1 MKMKGLC
8 MGIMACWLAVT
19 PFLSSLA
26 FANEVDD
33 KRAELGEVQIQMQE
47 MEARR
52 AKARREAEAASDN
65 LNATVYRLHQVQRD
79 VNHLEGRK
87 EWLEYLIQENTTK
100 LAEAKAQQ
108 AERIK
113 VFRKRLRDIYIA
125 GQVNYLDV
133 LLGAKDFSD
142 FASRMYLLKKVL
154 NQDSELLDNIAKSTK
169 EMNERQQ
176 MLDECMRDVRVNERD
191 LAVRKQ
197 DLSEVREERAQILY
211 KKNEEKQQAEYEY
224 ERLLEL
230 SENIAS
236 MIREMESNGMIGSA
250 PPAQKPTQ
258 QVSKYRFIWP
268 CRGEITSYYGWRT
281 HPIFGT
287 TKYHSGMDI
296 AVDYGTP
303 IKAAADGTI
312 VYSGWL
318 GGYGYTI
325 MIDHGGG
332 LVSLYAHNNELAV
345 YEGQYVNQGTVVAYA
360 GSTGWSTGPHCH
372 FEARL
377 HGELTEPLDYLPPE

>member
-8 MGIMACWLAVT
+8 MGVIACWLALT
-19 PFLSSLA
+19 PFLSGLA

-33 KRAELGEVQIQMQE
+33 KRAELNDLQIQMQE

-65 LNATVYRLHQVQRD
+65 LNATVYRLRQVQRD

-100 LAEAKAQQ
+100 LAEAKKQKE
-108 AERIK
+108 ERMGA
-113 VFRKRLRDIYIA
+113 FRQRLRDIYIA

-133 LLGAKDFSD
+133 LLGAKDFRD

-154 NQDSELLDNIAKSTK
+154 TQDSTLI
-169 EMNERQQ
+169 NEVTTASEKMEKRQK
-176 MLDECMRDVRVNERD
+176 MLDECMSDVRVNERD
-191 LAVRKQ
+191 LSARRQ
-197 DLSEVREERAQILY
+197 DLREVREERAQILY

-230 SENIAS
+230 SENIAN
-236 MIREMESNGMIGSA
+236 MIRQMESNGMIGSA
-250 PPAQKPTQ
+250 PPAQEQTP
-258 QVSKYRFIWP
+258 QVSKHRFIWP
-268 CRGEITSYYGWRT
+268 CYGEITSYYGWRT

-287 TKYHSGMDI
+287 TRYHSGMDI

-318 GGYGYTI
+318 GGYGNTI
-325 MIDHGGG
+325 MIDHGRG

-345 YEGQYVNQGTVVAYA
+345 YEGQYVKQGTVVAYA

-377 HGELTEPLDYLPPE
+377 HGEVTEPLDYLPPE